1 MAPAWR
7 SIIAGIALGLAG
19 WGGVAAVPSDGG
31 RGDVEALDLSLP
43 ADERPWYAKVTRDLL
58 ALASPGANDTVEV
71 LAVLRRPPALAE
83 LTDRRPG
90 HPVELAWI
98 EAAGSE
104 LSAELAH
111 AGIEVFER
119 YSHLPIVSVRLSAA
133 NIPTLA
139 ADPRIESL
147 EPNRIATAMRAEGKA
162 VMNVP
167 ALHGAGLTGAG
178 VGIAILDTGVD
189 YTHSELSPA
198 GSKTIKLW
206 DAINSDDDPMDDE
219 GHGTSVAGIAAG
231 SANGVAPAATIVAV
245 KVLNAS
251 GSGSTSQIV
260 NGLNR
265 LLTSVTTGGN
275 PHNVKVANLSLGG
288 YYNLSGEDGVPAQPC
303 DADSPSLYTAF
314 QSLTDAG
321 VLVISAAGNGGCK
334 TGVAWPGCLSNSM
347 AVGAVIDANVGRL
360 DFGKGQC
367 SGEAG
372 CSMSTTAAGMIACYS
387 DSGPQLDV
395 LAPSHCATTTRR
407 TSGLIGCFGGTSAAA
422 PYAAG
427 VAALLSQGGGT
438 TPANLRAALAGTG
451 SLVQDA
457 RNGIIRPIIDASA
470 ARARMTGACSPPAA
484 PAAITAS
491 RQTLCGSSMQTDLT
505 WPAVTGAT
513 SYIIEISADASFAE
527 ATATLLTSPS
537 YSVTFAGGTDAT
549 LHARVTA
556 NSACG
561 SSSSSPATTVTYKS
575 SCSSQAQTFWVS
587 GIAHTPGFAPAFWLS
602 DLAIL
607 NTSSTTA
614 ELTLSFYGSSQS
626 ASGTAQLGAQ
636 QQVLWP
642 DVLSSLFSLSGN
654 HVGTILVTS
663 TQPISVL
670 ARTYSQ
676 TAPGAPT
683 YGQSYPGVP
692 VEATLTSDRV
702 GYLAGLRS
710 DAPFYTNLEFVNP
723 GATPVD
729 VQVQLYSGTGSA
741 IGGPITRTV
750 AANRRLAIL
759 RENVL
764 PAGVPSAFATVRVL
778 TPGGSVIGFAS
789 VVDDL
794 SKDPT
799 TIPLVVP

>member
-1 MAPAWR
+1 L
-7 SIIAGIALGLAG
+7 SVGIAGLASLAG
-19 WGGVAAVPSDGG
+19 ADSVRPPAELGV
-31 RGDVEALDLSLP
+31 LDLSLP
-43 ADERPWYAKVTRDLL
+43 ADQRPWYAKVTRDLL
-58 ALASPGANDTVEV
+58 HLGGGDGRQTIEV
-71 LAVLRRPPALAE
+71 VAVLRRPPAVAE
-83 LTDRRPG
+83 TTNLRPG

-98 EAAGSE
+98 DAAASE

-111 AGIEVFER
+111 AGMEVLER
-119 YSHLPIVSVRLSAA
+119 YSHLPILAVRLPAA
-133 NIPTLA
+133 SIPALA

-147 EPNRIATAMRAEGKA
+147 EPNRIATAMRTEGKA
-162 VMNVP
+162 LMNVP
-167 ALHGAGLTGAG
+167 ALHSAGLTGAG

-206 DAINSDDDPMDDE
+206 DAINNDDDPMDDE

-251 GSGSTSQIV
+251 GSGSSSQILT
-260 NGLNR
+260 GLNR
-265 LLTSVTTGGN
+265 LIANVTTGGN

-288 YYNLSGEDGVPAQPC
+288 YYSLPGEDGVPGQPC

-314 QSLTDAG
+314 QSLTEAG

-347 AVGAVIDANVGRL
+347 AVGAVIDANIGGVS
-360 DFGKGQC
+360 FGKGQC
-367 SGEAG
+367 SGEGG
-372 CSMSTTAAGMIACYS
+372 CSMGSTAAGMIACYS

-395 LAPSHCATTTRR
+395 LAPAHCATTTRR
-407 TSGLIGCFGGTSAAA
+407 TSGLVGCFGGTSASA

-438 TPANLRAALAGTG
+438 TPAVIRAALAGTG
-451 SLVQDA
+451 SLLQDA
-457 RNGIIRPIIDASA
+457 RNNVIRPIIDAAS

-484 PAAITAS
+484 PGAITPS
-491 RQTLCGSSMQTDLT
+491 SSTLCGSSVQTDLT
-505 WPAVTGAT
+505 WPAVSGAT
-513 SYIIEISADASFAE
+513 SYTLETAADSSFSNA
-527 ATATLLTSPS
+527 AAILLTSPS
-537 YSVTFAGGTDAT
+537 RSITFTAGADAT
-549 LHARVTA
+549 LYARVSA

-561 SSSSSPATTVTYKS
+561 TSSPSPVTTVTYRS
-575 SCSSQAQTFWVS
+575 SCASQTHTFWVS
-587 GIAHTPGFAPAFWLS
+587 GIARTPGFPPAFWLS
-602 DLAIL
+602 DLAVL
-607 NTSSTTA
+607 NSSSATA
-614 ELTLSFYGSSQS
+614 DLTLTFYGSTQTGS
-626 ASGTAQLGAQ
+626 ATAQLGAQ
-636 QQVLWP
+636 QQAFWA
-642 DVLSSLFSLSGN
+642 DVLTSLFGLSGN
-654 HVGTILVTS
+654 NVGTILVTS

-676 TAPGAPT
+676 TSPGAPT

-702 GYLAGLRS
+702 GYLPGLRS

-723 GATPVD
+723 GSTPVD
-729 VQVQLYSGTGSA
+729 VQVQLYTGGGSA

-764 PAGVPSAFATVRVL
+764 PPGISSAFATVRVL

-799 TIPLVVP
+799 TIPMVVP